1 MHKTADQPGD
11 PHLCYQEGVA
21 MDVPI
26 LESDAE
32 ALKEISAVTGVGLEP
47 GEMEKIQEYY
57 KKKGRNP
64 TDVELQALGQSWSE
78 HCSYKTSMPI
88 LKEVLLT
95 IEAPQNM
102 VVVEEDAGVVDFDE
116 DHAYVI
122 AFESHNHPSA
132 IEPYGG
138 AATGIGGIL
147 RDVVC
152 MGAQPVAL
160 IDPLFF
166 GRLDYADKLPKGVKH
181 PKFLFSG
188 VVAGIRDYGN
198 RVGIPTLAGG
208 VFFHDG
214 YLTNCIVNV
223 GCVGVVKKEEIIHSR
238 VGAPGDY
245 FILTGGRTGRD
256 GIHGVTFASA
266 ELHENSEHESR
277 SAVQVGDPILKEP
290 LIHACLEANY
300 KKLLTGMKDLGG
312 GGLSCAVGEMAF
324 AAGYGAEVCMDDVPL
339 KETGMQSWEI
349 WVSESQERMMLSV
362 SPDNVET
369 VQKIFEKWDV
379 PCTIIGRVIPEKVL
393 KITHNG
399 KTILEMELDFLTKSL
414 RYKRPYTTKSIT
426 PVVPDIP
433 VPDDYH
439 DVLLQLLSSPNIC
452 SKDWVIRQYDHEV
465 RGATVVKPLHG
476 KIGSYTHGDA
486 AVVKP
491 LRDSYRGIAITAD
504 VNPRW
509 VETDPYWGAA
519 AAVDEVC
526 RNLTAVGALPHS
538 LADCLN
544 FGNPEKPERLG
555 DFVQVAKGL
564 HAVAS
569 AMDISF
575 VSGNVS
581 FYNESHSGAIP
592 PTPTILGV
600 GIVKDI
606 RKAVTADLKRQGN
619 VIYQI
624 GTAEK
629 EMGGSEY
636 YELQQ
641 VYGNQIPRC
650 DPKLLKQRC
659 SNLLAAQEKGLIAS
673 CHDVSHGGLV
683 VCLCEM
689 ALGGNHGVLLTVGDD
704 KVTELFSESN
714 SRWVVEVKRG
724 KEKEFKELFQKD
736 VHKLGEVSGTRIVI
750 DDIIDIPLKDV
761 RTAWETP
768 LWRMMG

>member
-1 MHKTADQPGD
+1 
-11 PHLCYQEGVA
+11 
-21 MDVPI
+21 MDVPV
-26 LESDAE
+26 LTSNEE
-32 ALKEISAVTGVGLEP
+32 ELKEISQATGVGLELQ
-47 GEMEKIQEYY
+47 EMQQVRDYFQR
-57 KKKGRNP
+57 KKRDP
-64 TDVELQALGQSWSE
+64 TDVELQALGQAWSE

-95 IEAPQNM
+95 IDAPQNM
-102 VVVEEDAGVVDFDE
+102 VVVEEDAGVVTFDE

-166 GRLDYADKLPKGVKH
+166 GPLDYAEALPKGVKH

-198 RVGIPTLAGG
+198 RVGIPTVAGQ
-208 VFFHDG
+208 VFFHPG
-214 YLTNCIVNV
+214 YLSNCIVNV
-223 GCVGVVKKEEIIHSR
+223 GCIGIVKKKDIIHSK
-238 VGAPGDY
+238 VGSPGDY
-245 FILTGGRTGRD
+245 FVLAGGRTGRD

-290 LIHACLEANY
+290 LIHACLEANE
-300 KKLLTGMKDLGG
+300 KKLLSGMKDLGG

-324 AAGYGAEVCMDDVPL
+324 AAGYGAEVTLDTVPL
-339 KETGMQSWEI
+339 KETGMESWEI

-362 SPDNVET
+362 PPENVDD
-369 VQKIFEKWDV
+369 VKSIFEGWDV
-379 PCTIIGRVIPEKVL
+379 PCTVIGRVIPEKVL
-393 KITHNG
+393 RITHGG
-399 KTILEMELDFLTKSL
+399 KTILEMELDFLTKSP
-414 RYKRPYTTKSIT
+414 RYRRPYTVREIT
-426 PVVPDIP
+426 PVVPELDPPKNYNDI
-433 VPDDYH
+433 
-439 DVLLQLLSSPNIC
+439 LLGLLSSPNIC

-465 RGATVVKPLHG
+465 RGSTVIKPLNG
-476 KIGSYTHGDA
+476 KIGYYTHGDA
-486 AVVKP
+486 AVIKP
-491 LRDSYRGIAITAD
+491 LRDSFQGLAITAD

-509 VETDPYWGAA
+509 VELDPYWGAA

-526 RNLTAVGALPHS
+526 RNLVSVGAVPHS

-569 AMDISF
+569 EMGISF

-592 PTPTILGV
+592 PTPTLLGV
-600 GIVKDI
+600 GIIKDI
-606 RKAVTADLKRQGN
+606 RRAVTADLKASGN
-619 VIYQI
+619 SLYQV

-636 YELQQ
+636 YQ
-641 VYGNQIPRC
+641 VRNVTGNQVPRTSP
-650 DPKLLKQRC
+650 DVLRRRISALLT
-659 SNLLAAQEKGLIAS
+659 AMEKGLVAS
-673 CHDVSHGGLV
+673 CHDVSHGGLA
-683 VCLCEM
+683 VCLAEM
-689 ALGGNHGVLLTVGDD
+689 ALGGTLGVSVTVDS
-704 KVTELFSESN
+704 KNLETALFSESP
-714 SRWVVEVKRG
+714 SRWVVEVITG
-724 KEKEFKELFQKD
+724 KEKEFED
-736 VHKLGEVSGTRIVI
+736 TLGEDAHRLGTVTDESFTINPVI
-750 DDIIDIPLKDV
+750 TLSLDQV
-761 RTAWETP
+761 RTAWQNP

>member
-1 MHKTADQPGD
+1 
-11 PHLCYQEGVA
+11 
-21 MDVPI
+21 MDVPV
-26 LESDAE
+26 LTSDE
-32 ALKEISAVTGVGLEP
+32 EELQEISQATGVGLELQ
-47 GEMEKIQEYY
+47 EMQQVRDYFQR
-57 KKKGRNP
+57 KKRDP
-64 TDVELQALGQSWSE
+64 TDVELQALGQAWSE

-95 IEAPQNM
+95 IDAPQNM
-102 VVVEEDAGVVDFDE
+102 VVVEEDAGVVTFDE

-166 GRLDYADKLPKGVKH
+166 GPLDYAEALPKGVKH

-198 RVGIPTLAGG
+198 RVGIPTVAGQ
-208 VFFHDG
+208 VFFHPG
-214 YLTNCIVNV
+214 YLSNCIVNV
-223 GCVGVVKKEEIIHSR
+223 GCIGIVKKKDIIHSK
-238 VGAPGDY
+238 VGSPGDY
-245 FILTGGRTGRD
+245 FVLAGGRTGRD

-290 LIHACLEANY
+290 LIHACLEANE
-300 KKLLTGMKDLGG
+300 KKLLSGMKDLGG

-324 AAGYGAEVCMDDVPL
+324 AAGYGAEVTLDTVPL
-339 KETGMQSWEI
+339 KETGMESWEI

-362 SPDNVET
+362 PPENVDD
-369 VQKIFEKWDV
+369 VKSIFEGWDV
-379 PCTIIGRVIPEKVL
+379 PCTVIGRVIPEKVL
-393 KITHNG
+393 RITHGG
-399 KTILEMELDFLTKSL
+399 KTILEMELDFLTKSP
-414 RYKRPYTTKSIT
+414 RYRRPYTVREIT
-426 PVVPDIP
+426 PVVPELDPPKNYNDI
-433 VPDDYH
+433 
-439 DVLLQLLSSPNIC
+439 LLGLLSSPNIC

-465 RGATVVKPLHG
+465 RGSTVIKPLNG
-476 KIGSYTHGDA
+476 KIGYYTHGDA
-486 AVVKP
+486 AVIKP
-491 LRDSYRGIAITAD
+491 LRDSFQGLAITAD

-509 VETDPYWGAA
+509 VELDPYWGAA

-526 RNLTAVGALPHS
+526 RNLVSVGAVPHS

-569 AMDISF
+569 EMGISF

-592 PTPTILGV
+592 PTPTLLGV
-600 GIVKDI
+600 GIIKDI
-606 RKAVTADLKRQGN
+606 RRAVTADLKASGN
-619 VIYQI
+619 SLYQV

-636 YELQQ
+636 YQ
-641 VYGNQIPRC
+641 VRNVTGNQVPRTSP
-650 DPKLLKQRC
+650 DVLRRRISALLT
-659 SNLLAAQEKGLIAS
+659 AMEKGLVAS
-673 CHDVSHGGLV
+673 CHDVSHGGLA
-683 VCLCEM
+683 VCLAEM
-689 ALGGNHGVLLTVGDD
+689 ALGGTLGVSVTVDS
-704 KVTELFSESN
+704 KNLETALFSESP
-714 SRWVVEVKRG
+714 SRWVVEVITG
-724 KEKEFKELFQKD
+724 KEKEFED
-736 VHKLGEVSGTRIVI
+736 TLGEDAHRLGTVTDESFTINPVI
-750 DDIIDIPLKDV
+750 TLSLDQV
-761 RTAWETP
+761 RTAWQNP

>member
-1 MHKTADQPGD
+1 
-11 PHLCYQEGVA
+11 
-21 MDVPI
+21 MDVPV
-26 LESDAE
+26 LTSSEE
-32 ALKEISAVTGVGLEP
+32 ELQEISEATGVGLELQ
-47 GEMEKIQEYY
+47 EMQQVKEYFD
-57 KKKGRNP
+57 KKKRNP
-64 TDVELQALGQSWSE
+64 TDVELQALGQAWSE

-95 IEAPQNM
+95 IDAPQNM
-102 VVVEEDAGVVDFDE
+102 VVVEEDAGVVMFDE

-160 IDPLFF
+160 VDPLFF
-166 GRLDYADKLPKGVKH
+166 GPLDYAESLPKGVKH

-198 RVGIPTLAGG
+198 RVGIPTVAGQ
-208 VFFHDG
+208 VFFHPG
-214 YLTNCIVNV
+214 YLSNCIVNV
-223 GCVGVVKKEEIIHSR
+223 GCIGIVKKKDIIHSR

-245 FILTGGRTGRD
+245 FVLAGGRTGRD

-290 LIHACLEANY
+290 LIHACLEANE
-300 KKLLTGMKDLGG
+300 KKLLSGMKDLGG

-324 AAGYGAEVCMDDVPL
+324 AAGYGAEVTLDTVPL
-339 KETGMQSWEI
+339 KETGMESWEI

-362 SPDNVET
+362 PPEYVDDVKS
-369 VQKIFEKWDV
+369 IFDGWDV
-379 PCTIIGRVIPEKVL
+379 PCTVIGRVIPEKVL
-393 KITHNG
+393 RITHGG
-399 KTILEMELDFLTKSL
+399 KTILEMELDFLTKSP
-414 RYKRPYTTKSIT
+414 RYRRPYTVKEIT
-426 PVVPDIP
+426 PVVPELDPPKNYSDI
-433 VPDDYH
+433 
-439 DVLLQLLSSPNIC
+439 LLELLSSPNIC

-465 RGATVVKPLHG
+465 RGSTVIKPLNG
-476 KIGSYTHGDA
+476 KIGYYTHGDA
-486 AVVKP
+486 AVIKP
-491 LRDSYRGIAITAD
+491 LRDSFQGLAITAD

-509 VETDPYWGAA
+509 VELDPYWGAA

-526 RNLTAVGALPHS
+526 RNLVSVGAVPHS

-555 DFVQVAKGL
+555 DFFQVAQGL
-564 HAVAS
+564 HVVAS
-569 AMDISF
+569 DMGISF

-600 GIVKDI
+600 GIIRDI
-606 RKAVTADLKRQGN
+606 RHAVTADLKVSAN
-619 VIYQI
+619 SLYQV
-624 GTAEK
+624 GSAEK

-636 YELQQ
+636 YY
-641 VYGNQIPRC
+641 VRNVTGNQVPQTS
-650 DPKLLKQRC
+650 PHLLRRRV
-659 SNLLAAQEKGLIAS
+659 SALLTAMEKGLVTS
-673 CHDVSHGGLV
+673 CHDISHGGLA
-683 VCLCEM
+683 VCLAEM
-689 ALGGNHGVLLTVGDD
+689 ALGGACGVSVTVDRKD
-704 KVTELFSESN
+704 LEPALFSESP
-714 SRWVVEVKRG
+714 SRWVVEVMKG
-724 KEKEFKELFQKD
+724 KEKEFED
-736 VHKLGEVSGTRIVI
+736 ILGEDAHRLGTVTDESFTLNPVI
-750 DDIIDIPLKDV
+750 TLSLDQV
-761 RTAWETP
+761 RTAWQNP

>member
-1 MHKTADQPGD
+1 M
-11 PHLCYQEGVA
+11 E
-21 MDVPI
+21 VPI

-32 ALKEISAVTGVGLEP
+32 TLKEISDVTGAGLELR
-47 GEMEKIQEYY
+47 EMQKIKEYFQER
-57 KKKGRNP
+57 KRNP

-88 LKEVLLT
+88 LKEYLLT

-160 IDPLFF
+160 IDPLYF
-166 GRLDYADKLPKGVKH
+166 GRLDFADELPKGVKH

-198 RVGIPTLAGG
+198 RVGIPTIAGG

-214 YLTNCIVNV
+214 YLSNCIVNV
-223 GCVGVVKKEEIIHSR
+223 GCIGIVKKEEIIHSR
-238 VGAPGDY
+238 VGHPGDY
-245 FILTGGRTGRD
+245 FILVGGRTGRD

-290 LIHACLEANY
+290 LIHACLEANQ
-300 KKLLTGMKDLGG
+300 KTLLTGMKDLGG
-312 GGLSCAVGEMAF
+312 GGLSCAVGEMAY
-324 AAGYGAEVCMDDVPL
+324 AAGYGAEVSLDSVPL
-339 KETGMQSWEI
+339 KEQGMESWEI

-362 SPDNVET
+362 HPDNVDEVT
-369 VQKIFEKWDV
+369 KIFKKWDV
-379 PCTIIGRVIPEKVL
+379 PCTVIGKVIPEKVL

-399 KTILEMELDFLTKSL
+399 KTILEMELDFLTKSP
-414 RYKRPYTTKSIT
+414 RYKRAYTVKEVT
-426 PVVPDIP
+426 PVVPDLNL
-433 VPDDYH
+433 PDNYNN
-439 DVLLQLLSSPNIC
+439 VLLDVLSSPNIC
-452 SKDWVIRQYDHEV
+452 SRDWVIRQYDHEV
-465 RGATVVKPLHG
+465 RGSTVIKPLNG
-476 KIGSYTHGDA
+476 KIGYYTHGDA

-491 LRDSYRGIAITAD
+491 LRNSFKGLAITAD

-509 VETDPYWGAA
+509 VTIDPYWGAA
-519 AAVDEVC
+519 SAVDEVC
-526 RNLTAVGALPHS
+526 RNLASVGAVPHS

-564 HAVAS
+564 YVVAHT
-569 AMDISF
+569 MGISF

-600 GIVKDI
+600 GIVDI
-606 RKAVTADLKRQGN
+606 RKAVTADLKGEGN
-619 VIYQI
+619 KLYQI
-624 GTAEK
+624 GEAER

-636 YELQQ
+636 YEIQN
-641 VYGNQIPRC
+641 VFGNQIPRT
-650 DPKLLKQRC
+650 DPHTLKLRV
-659 SNLLAAQEKGLIAS
+659 STLLQAISKGFIAS
-673 CHDVSHGGLV
+673 CHDISHGGLA

-689 ALGGNHGVLLTVGDD
+689 ALGGDVGVSISVDSPPD
-704 KVTELFSESN
+704 VELFSESN
-714 SRWVVEVKRG
+714 SRWVVEVKKG
-724 KEKEFKELFQKD
+724 KEKEFEKLFGTEA
-736 VHKLGEVSGTRIVI
+736 HKLGEVSGHRIIVDGLI
-750 DDIIDIPLKDV
+750 DLSLKEV
-761 RTAWETP
+761 RNAWEPP

>member
-1 MHKTADQPGD
+1 
-11 PHLCYQEGVA
+11 
-21 MDVPI
+21 MDVPV
-26 LESDAE
+26 LTSNEE
-32 ALKEISAVTGVGLEP
+32 ELQEISEATGVGLELQ
-47 GEMEKIQEYY
+47 EMQQVKEHFE
-57 KKKGRNP
+57 KKKRNP
-64 TDVELQALGQSWSE
+64 TDVELQALGQAWSE

-95 IEAPQNM
+95 IDAPQNM
-102 VVVEEDAGVVDFDE
+102 VVVEEDAGVVTFDE

-166 GRLDYADKLPKGVKH
+166 GPLDYTESLPKGVKH

-198 RVGIPTLAGG
+198 RVGIPTVAGQ
-208 VFFHDG
+208 VFFHPG
-214 YLTNCIVNV
+214 YLSNCIVNV
-223 GCVGVVKKEEIIHSR
+223 GCIGIVKKKDIIHSR

-245 FILTGGRTGRD
+245 FVLAGGRTGRD

-290 LIHACLEANY
+290 LIHACLEANE
-300 KKLLTGMKDLGG
+300 KKLLSGMKDLGG

-324 AAGYGAEVCMDDVPL
+324 AAGYGAEVMLDTVPL
-339 KETGMQSWEI
+339 KEKGMESWEI

-362 SPDNVET
+362 PPEYVDDV
-369 VQKIFEKWDV
+369 KRIFDGWDV
-379 PCTIIGRVIPEKVL
+379 PCTVIGRVIPEKVL
-393 KITHNG
+393 RITHGG
-399 KTILEMELDFLTKSL
+399 KTILEMELDFLTKSP
-414 RYKRPYTTKSIT
+414 RYRRPYTVRKIT
-426 PVVPDIP
+426 PVIP
-433 VPDDYH
+433 ELDPPENYNE
-439 DVLLQLLSSPNIC
+439 VLLELLSSPNVC

-465 RGATVVKPLHG
+465 RGSTVIKPLNG
-476 KIGSYTHGDA
+476 KIGYYTHGDA
-486 AVVKP
+486 AVIKP
-491 LRDSYRGIAITAD
+491 LRDSYQGLVITAD

-509 VETDPYWGAA
+509 VELDPYWGAA

-526 RNLTAVGALPHS
+526 RNLVSAGAAPHS

-555 DFVQVAKGL
+555 DFVQVAQGL

-569 AMDISF
+569 EMGISF

-600 GIVKDI
+600 GIIRDI
-606 RKAVTADLKRQGN
+606 RHAVTADLKASGN
-619 VIYQI
+619 SLYQV

-636 YELQQ
+636 YH
-641 VYGNQIPRC
+641 VRNVTGNQVPRTS
-650 DPKLLKQRC
+650 PHLLRRRV
-659 SNLLAAQEKGLIAS
+659 SALLTAMEKGLVAS
-673 CHDVSHGGLV
+673 CHDISHGGLV
-683 VCLCEM
+683 VCLAEM
-689 ALGGNHGVLLTVGDD
+689 ALGGACGVSVTVDRKD
-704 KVTELFSESN
+704 LEPALFSESP
-714 SRWVVEVKRG
+714 SRWVVEVMKG
-724 KEKEFKELFQKD
+724 KEKEFENI
-736 VHKLGEVSGTRIVI
+736 LGEDAHRLGTVTDESFTLTPVI
-750 DDIIDIPLKDV
+750 TLSLDQV
-761 RTAWETP
+761 RTAWQNP

>member
-1 MHKTADQPGD
+1 M
-11 PHLCYQEGVA
+11 E
-21 MDVPI
+21 VPI

-32 ALKEISAVTGVGLEP
+32 ALKEISDVTGAGLELR
-47 GEMEKIQEYY
+47 EMEKIKKYFQER
-57 KKKGRNP
+57 KRNP
-64 TDVELQALGQSWSE
+64 TDVELQALGQAWSE

-88 LKEVLLT
+88 LKEYLLT

-160 IDPLFF
+160 IDPLYF
-166 GRLDYADKLPKGVKH
+166 GRLDFADELPKGVKH

-198 RVGIPTLAGG
+198 RVGIPTIAGG

-214 YLTNCIVNV
+214 YLSNCIVNV
-223 GCVGVVKKEEIIHSR
+223 GCIGIVKKEEIIHSR
-238 VGAPGDY
+238 VGHPGDY
-245 FILTGGRTGRD
+245 FILVGGRTGRD

-290 LIHACLEANY
+290 LIHACLEANQ
-300 KKLLTGMKDLGG
+300 KTLLTGMKDLGG
-312 GGLSCAVGEMAF
+312 GGLSCAVGEMAY
-324 AAGYGAEVCMDDVPL
+324 AAGYGAEVSLDSVPL
-339 KETGMQSWEI
+339 KEQGMESWEI

-362 SPDNVET
+362 HPDNVDEVT
-369 VQKIFEKWDV
+369 KIFKKWDV
-379 PCTIIGRVIPEKVL
+379 PCTVIGKVIPEKVL

-399 KTILEMELDFLTKSL
+399 KTILEMELDFLTKSP
-414 RYKRPYTTKSIT
+414 RYKRAYTVKEVT
-426 PVVPDIP
+426 PVVPD
-433 VPDDYH
+433 VTLTDNYNS
-439 DVLLQLLSSPNIC
+439 VLLDVLSSPNIC
-452 SKDWVIRQYDHEV
+452 SRDWVIRQYDHEV
-465 RGATVVKPLHG
+465 RGSTVIKPLNG
-476 KIGSYTHGDA
+476 KIGYYTHGDA
-486 AVVKP
+486 AVIKP
-491 LRDSYRGIAITAD
+491 LRNSVKGLAITAD

-509 VETDPYWGAA
+509 VTIDPYWGAA
-519 AAVDEVC
+519 SAVDEVC
-526 RNLTAVGALPHS
+526 RNLASVGAVPHS

-564 HAVAS
+564 YSVAHT
-569 AMDISF
+569 MGISF

-600 GIVKDI
+600 GIVEDI
-606 RKAVTADLKRQGN
+606 RKAVTADLKGEGN
-619 VIYQI
+619 RLYQI
-624 GTAEK
+624 GEAER

-636 YELQQ
+636 YQIQ
-641 VYGNQIPRC
+641 NVFGNQIPRT
-650 DPKLLKQRC
+650 DPYTLKWRGSTLLQAM
-659 SNLLAAQEKGLIAS
+659 SKGFIAS
-673 CHDVSHGGLV
+673 CHDVSHGGLA

-689 ALGGNHGVLLTVGDD
+689 ALGGNIGVSVSVDSPPD
-704 KVTELFSESN
+704 VELFSESN
-714 SRWVVEVKRG
+714 SRWVVEVKKG
-724 KEKEFKELFQKD
+724 KEKEFEKLFGKD
-736 VHKLGEVSGTRIVI
+736 VHKLGEVSGHRIIVDGLI
-750 DDIIDIPLKDV
+750 DLSLKEV
-761 RTAWETP
+761 RNAWEPP

>member
-1 MHKTADQPGD
+1 M
-11 PHLCYQEGVA
+11 E
-21 MDVPI
+21 VP
-26 LESDAE
+26 LLDSDTE
-32 ALKEISAVTGVGLEP
+32 TLKEISAVTGAGLELK
-47 GEMEKIQEYY
+47 EMEKVKEYFE
-57 KKKGRNP
+57 KKKRNP

-88 LKEVLLT
+88 LKEILLT

-102 VVVEEDAGVVDFDE
+102 VVVEEDAGVVNFDD

-166 GRLDYADKLPKGVKH
+166 GSLDYKEKLPRGVKH

-198 RVGIPTLAGG
+198 RVGIPTVAGG

-214 YLTNCIVNV
+214 YLSNCIVNV
-223 GCVGVVKKEEIIHSR
+223 GCIGIVDKKEIIHSR
-238 VGAPGDY
+238 VGSPGDY
-245 FILTGGRTGRD
+245 FILVGGRTGRD

-290 LIHACLEANY
+290 LIHACLEVNK

-312 GGLSCAVGEMAF
+312 GGLSCAVGEMAY
-324 AAGYGAEVCMDDVPL
+324 AAGYGAEVSLDPVPL
-339 KETGMQSWEI
+339 KEKGMESWEI

-362 SPDNVET
+362 SPEHVDEV
-369 VQKIFEKWDV
+369 KAIFEKWDV
-379 PCTIIGRVIPEKVL
+379 PCTIIGIVIPEKIL
-393 KITHNG
+393 RITHND
-399 KTILEMELDFLTKSL
+399 TTVLEMELDFLTKSP
-414 RYKRPYTTKSIT
+414 RYKRPYTVKKV
-426 PVVPDIP
+426 PVIIPD
-433 VPDDYH
+433 VETPDDYNEI
-439 DVLLQLLSSPNIC
+439 LLQLLSSFNIC
-452 SKDWVIRQYDHEV
+452 SKDWVIRSYDHEV
-465 RGATVVKPLHG
+465 RGSTVIKPLQG
-476 KIGSYTHGDA
+476 KIGFYTHGDA
-486 AVVKP
+486 AIIKP
-491 LRDSYRGIAITAD
+491 LQNSFKGLAITAD

-509 VETDPYWGAA
+509 VKIDPYWGAA
-519 AAVDEVC
+519 SAVDEVC
-526 RNLTAVGALPHS
+526 RNLAAVNAVPHS

-555 DFVQVAKGL
+555 DFVEVAKGL
-564 HAVAS
+564 YIVAHTMGI
-569 AMDISF
+569 AF

-581 FYNESHSGAIP
+581 FYNESHSGSIP

-600 GIVKDI
+600 GIVEDI
-606 RKAVTADLKRQGN
+606 RKAVTADLKESGSTL
-619 VIYQI
+619 YQV
-624 GTAEK
+624 GEPQE

-636 YELQQ
+636 YEIRK
-641 VYGNQIPRC
+641 VYGNQIPRT
-650 DPKLLKQRC
+650 DPHILKMRIHKLMEAMDKKWIL
-659 SNLLAAQEKGLIAS
+659 S
-673 CHDVSHGGLV
+673 CHDISHGGIA

-689 ALGGNHGVLLTVGDD
+689 ALGGNMGVHIRVDGD
-704 KVTELFSESN
+704 KQIQLFSESN
-714 SRWVVEVKRG
+714 SRWVIEVKKG
-724 KEKEFKELFQKD
+724 KEECIKELFGKD
-736 VHKLGEVSGTRIVI
+736 AQKLGEVTGSRIIVDSVI
-750 DDIIDIPLKDV
+750 DLSLKDV
-761 RTAWETP
+761 RTAWENS

>member
-1 MHKTADQPGD
+1 M
-11 PHLCYQEGVA
+11 E
-21 MDVPI
+21 VP
-26 LESDAE
+26 LLDSDTE
-32 ALKEISAVTGVGLEP
+32 TLKEISTLTGAGLELR
-47 GEMEKIQEYY
+47 EMEKVKEYFE
-57 KKKGRNP
+57 KKKRNP

-88 LKEVLLT
+88 LKEILLT

-102 VVVEEDAGVVDFDE
+102 VVVEEDAGVVHFDD

-166 GRLDYADKLPKGVKH
+166 GSLNYREKLPKGVKH

-198 RVGIPTLAGG
+198 RVGIPTVAGE

-214 YLTNCIVNV
+214 YLSNCIVNV
-223 GCVGVVKKEEIIHSR
+223 GCIGIVDKKEIIHSR
-238 VGAPGDY
+238 VGSPGDY
-245 FILTGGRTGRD
+245 FMLAGGRTGRD

-290 LIHACLEANY
+290 LIHACLEANK

-312 GGLSCAVGEMAF
+312 GGLSCAVGEMAY
-324 AAGYGAEVCMDDVPL
+324 AAGYGAEVSLDPVPL
-339 KETGMQSWEI
+339 KEKGMESWEI

-362 SPDNVET
+362 SPEHVKEVEA
-369 VQKIFEKWDV
+369 IFEKWDV
-379 PCTIIGRVIPEKVL
+379 PCTVVGAVIPERIL
-393 KITHNG
+393 RITHNG
-399 KTILEMELDFLTKSL
+399 STVLEMELDFLTKSP
-414 RYKRPYTTKSIT
+414 RYKRPYTVKKF
-426 PVVPDIP
+426 PVIIPD
-433 VPDDYH
+433 VTAPDDYNEI
-439 DVLLQLLSSPNIC
+439 LLQLLSSFNIC
-452 SKDWVIRQYDHEV
+452 SKDWIIRSYDHEV
-465 RGATVVKPLHG
+465 RGSTVIKPLQG
-476 KIGSYTHGDA
+476 KIGFYTHGDA
-486 AVVKP
+486 AVIKP
-491 LRDSYRGIAITAD
+491 LQNSYKGLAITAD

-509 VETDPYWGAA
+509 VEIDPYWGAA
-519 AAVDEVC
+519 SSVDEVC
-526 RNLTAVGALPHS
+526 RNLAAVNALPHS

-555 DFVQVAKGL
+555 DFVEVAKGL
-564 HAVAS
+564 YMVAHT
-569 AMDISF
+569 MDIAF

-581 FYNESHSGAIP
+581 FYNESHSGSIP

-600 GIVKDI
+600 GIVEDI
-606 RKAVTADLKRQGN
+606 RKAITADLKESGSTL
-619 VIYQI
+619 YQI
-624 GTAEK
+624 GEPQR

-636 YELQQ
+636 YEIRK
-641 VYGNQIPRC
+641 VYGNQIPRT
-650 DPKLLKQRC
+650 DPHILKMRIHKLMEAMDKKWIL
-659 SNLLAAQEKGLIAS
+659 S
-673 CHDVSHGGLV
+673 CHDISHGGLA

-689 ALGGNHGVLLTVGDD
+689 ALGGNVGVHIRVNGD
-704 KVTELFSESN
+704 KQVQLFSESN
-714 SRWVVEVKRG
+714 SRWVIEVKKG
-724 KEKEFKELFQKD
+724 NDKDIEELFGED
-736 VHKLGEVSGTRIVI
+736 AHKLGEVTGSRIIV
-750 DDIIDIPLKDV
+750 DSIIDLSLEEV

>member
-1 MHKTADQPGD
+1 M
-11 PHLCYQEGVA
+11 E
-21 MDVPI
+21 VPV

-32 ALKEISAVTGVGLEP
+32 KLKEISEVTGAGLELQ
-47 GEMEKIQEYY
+47 EMEKVREYFKE
-57 KKKGRNP
+57 KKRNP
-64 TDVELQALGQSWSE
+64 TDVELQALGQAWSE

-102 VVVEEDAGVVDFDE
+102 VVVEEDAGVVDFDN

-160 IDPLFF
+160 VDPLFF
-166 GRLDYADKLPKGVKH
+166 GLLDYQEKLPKGVKH

-198 RVGIPTLAGG
+198 RVGIPTVAGE
-208 VFFHDG
+208 VFFHNG
-214 YLTNCIVNV
+214 YLSNCIVNV

-238 VGAPGDY
+238 VGSPGDY
-245 FILTGGRTGRD
+245 FILVGGRTGRD

-290 LIHACLEANY
+290 LIHACLEANK

-312 GGLSCAVGEMAF
+312 GGLSCAVGEMAY
-324 AAGYGAEVCMDDVPL
+324 AAGYGAEVSLDEVPL
-339 KETGMQSWEI
+339 KEKGMHSWEI
-349 WVSESQERMMLSV
+349 WISESQERMMLSV
-362 SPDNVET
+362 DTENVEE
-369 VQKIFEKWDV
+369 VKKIFEKWDV
-379 PCTIIGRVIPEKVL
+379 PCTVIGKVIPEKIL
-393 KITHNG
+393 RITHNG
-399 KTILEMELDFLTKSL
+399 TKILEMELDFLTKSP
-414 RYKRPYTTKSIT
+414 RYRRPYIIREIT
-426 PVVPDIP
+426 PVVPNGAP
-433 VPDDYH
+433 PDDYTEI
-439 DVLLQLLSSPNIC
+439 LLLLLSSPNIC

-465 RGATVVKPLHG
+465 RGSTVIKPLQG
-476 KIGSYTHGDA
+476 KIGDYTHGDA
-486 AVVKP
+486 AVIKP
-491 LRDSYRGIAITAD
+491 LRNSYRGLAITAD

-509 VETDPYWGAA
+509 VEIDPYWGAA
-519 AAVDEVC
+519 SAVDEVC
-526 RNLTAVGALPHS
+526 RNLVSVGASPHS

-564 HAVAS
+564 HLVAS
-569 AMDISF
+569 VMGISF

-592 PTPTILGV
+592 PTPTLLGV
-600 GIVKDI
+600 GIVTDI
-606 RKAVTADLKRQGN
+606 RNAVTADLKEQGN
-619 VIYQI
+619 SLYHI
-624 GTAEK
+624 GKAEK

-636 YELQQ
+636 YEVRH
-641 VYGNQIPRC
+641 VYGNQIPRT
-650 DPKLLKQRC
+650 DPHILKSRIRKLLQAID
-659 SNLLAAQEKGLIAS
+659 NQIIAS
-673 CHDVSHGGLV
+673 CHDVSHGGLA
-683 VCLCEM
+683 VCVSEM
-689 ALGGNHGVLLTVGDD
+689 ALGGNVGVNMSVNGV
-704 KVTELFSESN
+704 KEVELFSESN
-714 SRWVVEVKRG
+714 SRWVVEVRKG
-724 KEKEFKELFQKD
+724 KEKEFEKLFGKD
-736 VHKLGEVSGTRIVI
+736 AHKLGEVTGKRIVI
-750 DDIIDIPLKDV
+750 GDIDISLTDV
-761 RTAWETP
+761 RHAWETP

>member
-1 MHKTADQPGD
+1 M
-11 PHLCYQEGVA
+11 E
-21 MDVPI
+21 VPI

-32 ALKEISAVTGVGLEP
+32 ALKEISDVTGAGLELR
-47 GEMEKIQEYY
+47 EMEKIKKYFQER
-57 KKKGRNP
+57 KRNP

-88 LKEVLLT
+88 LKEYLLT

-160 IDPLFF
+160 IDPLYF
-166 GRLDYADKLPKGVKH
+166 GRLDFADELPKGVKH

-198 RVGIPTLAGG
+198 RVGIPTIAGG

-214 YLTNCIVNV
+214 YLSNCIVNV
-223 GCVGVVKKEEIIHSR
+223 GCIGIVKKEEIIHSR
-238 VGAPGDY
+238 VGHPGDY
-245 FILTGGRTGRD
+245 FMLVGGRTGRD

-290 LIHACLEANY
+290 LIHACLEANQ
-300 KKLLTGMKDLGG
+300 KTLLTGMKDLGG
-312 GGLSCAVGEMAF
+312 GGLSCAVGEMAY
-324 AAGYGAEVCMDDVPL
+324 AAGYGAEVSLDSVPL
-339 KETGMQSWEI
+339 KEQGMESWEI

-362 SPDNVET
+362 HPDNVDEVT
-369 VQKIFEKWDV
+369 KIFKKWDV
-379 PCTIIGRVIPEKVL
+379 PCTVIGKVIPEKIL

-399 KTILEMELDFLTKSL
+399 KTILEMELDFLTKSP
-414 RYKRPYTTKSIT
+414 RYKRAYTVKEVT
-426 PVVPDIP
+426 PVVPD
-433 VPDDYH
+433 VRLPDDYNS
-439 DVLLQLLSSPNIC
+439 VLLDVLSSPNIC
-452 SKDWVIRQYDHEV
+452 SRDWVIRQYDHEV
-465 RGATVVKPLHG
+465 RGSTVIKPLNG
-476 KIGSYTHGDA
+476 KIGYYTHGDA
-486 AVVKP
+486 AVIKP
-491 LRDSYRGIAITAD
+491 LRNSVKGLAITAD

-509 VETDPYWGAA
+509 VTIDPYWGAA
-519 AAVDEVC
+519 SAVDEVC
-526 RNLTAVGALPHS
+526 RNLASVGAVPHS

-564 HAVAS
+564 YSVAHT
-569 AMDISF
+569 MGISF

-606 RKAVTADLKRQGN
+606 RKAVTADLKGEGN
-619 VIYQI
+619 RLYQV
-624 GTAEK
+624 GEAER

-636 YELQQ
+636 YQIQ
-641 VYGNQIPRC
+641 NVFGNQIPRT
-650 DPKLLKQRC
+650 DPHTLKLRG
-659 SNLLAAQEKGLIAS
+659 STLLQAMSKGFIAS
-673 CHDVSHGGLV
+673 CHDISHGGLA

-689 ALGGNHGVLLTVGDD
+689 ALGGDVGVSISVDGPPD
-704 KVTELFSESN
+704 VELFSESN
-714 SRWVVEVKRG
+714 SRWVVEVKKG
-724 KEKEFKELFQKD
+724 KEKEFEELFSKD
-736 VHKLGEVSGTRIVI
+736 VHKLGEVSGHRIIVDGLI
-750 DDIIDIPLKDV
+750 DLSLKEV
-761 RTAWETP
+761 RNAWEPP

>member
-1 MHKTADQPGD
+1 
-11 PHLCYQEGVA
+11 

-26 LESDAE
+26 LESDPE
-32 ALKEISAVTGVGLEP
+32 NLKKISETTGAGLELQ
-47 GEMEKIQEYY
+47 EMEKIKGYFE
-57 KKKGRNP
+57 KKMRNP
-64 TDVELQALGQSWSE
+64 TDVELQALGQAWSE

-88 LKEVLLT
+88 LKEVLLN

-102 VVVEEDAGVVDFDE
+102 VVVEEDAGVVEFDD

-166 GRLDYADKLPKGVKH
+166 GRLDYADTLPKGVKH

-198 RVGIPTLAGG
+198 RVGIPTVAGQ
-208 VFFHDG
+208 VFFHDS
-214 YLTNCIVNV
+214 YLSNCIVNV

-245 FILTGGRTGRD
+245 FVLTGGRTGRD

-266 ELHENSEHESR
+266 ELHENSEYESR

-290 LIHACLEANY
+290 LIHACLEANQ
-300 KKLLTGMKDLGG
+300 KKLLTGLKDLGG
-312 GGLSCAVGEMAF
+312 GGLSCVIGEMAY
-324 AAGYGAEVCMDDVPL
+324 AAGYGAEVSLDDVPL
-339 KETGMQSWEI
+339 KERGMASWEI

-362 SPDNVET
+362 HPDHVKE
-369 VQKIFEKWDV
+369 VKKIFEKWDV
-379 PCTIIGRVIPEKVL
+379 PCTVIGKVIPERVL
-393 KITHNG
+393 RITHNG
-399 KTILEMELDFLTKSL
+399 DTILEMELDFLTKSP
-414 RYKRPYTTKSIT
+414 RYKRPYTIRA
-426 PVVPDIP
+426 VPAVIP
-433 VPDDYH
+433 DVAPPDDYNEI
-439 DVLLQLLSSPNIC
+439 LLMLLSSPAIC

-465 RGATVVKPLHG
+465 RGSTVIKPLHG
-476 KIGSYTHGDA
+476 KIGWYTHGDA
-486 AVVKP
+486 AVIKP
-491 LRDSYRGIAITAD
+491 LRDSYRGLAITAD

-509 VETDPYWGAA
+509 VEIDPYWGAA
-519 AAVDEVC
+519 SAVDEVC
-526 RNLTAVGALPHS
+526 RNLAAVGALPHS

-555 DFVQVAKGL
+555 DFAEVARGL
-564 HAVAS
+564 YLVAS
-569 AMDISF
+569 TMGISF

-600 GIVKDI
+600 GIVADI
-606 RKAVTADLKRQGN
+606 RKALTADLKEEGN
-619 VIYQI
+619 VLYQI
-624 GTAEK
+624 GEAEK

-636 YELQQ
+636 YELRG
-641 VYGNQIPRC
+641 VHGTQIPRT
-650 DPKLLKQRC
+650 DPDALNQRVENLLK
-659 SNLLAAQEKGLIAS
+659 AADNGWVAS
-673 CHDVSHGGLV
+673 CHDISHGGLA
-683 VCLCEM
+683 VCVSEM
-689 ALGGNHGVLLTVGDD
+689 AVGGNKGVTISVGDN
-704 KVTELFSESN
+704 KVVELFSESN
-714 SRWVVEVKRG
+714 SRWVIEVKKG
-724 KEKEFKELFQKD
+724 KEREIETLFGND
-736 VHKLGEVSGTRIVI
+736 AHRLGEVTGSRIVI
-750 DDIIDIPLKDV
+750 DDIVDVPLQRV
-761 RTAWETP
+761 QNAWETP